1 MKRIILVVFLFLVL
15 VVAVAP
21 YGIGVVIERQLHA
34 QQQQIR
40 DAYRPPFW
48 MSIGLENYRR
58 GWLSSS
64 ADMAVTVDFSR
75 HPGFHEARQA
85 FPEGFFGLSEP
96 FSIVIHHDI
105 RHGPLLLSPAARI
118 AAARVESRL
127 VLPEAFHEIVEP
139 YFAGQPLL
147 SGLSY
152 VSLSGNSETVVT
164 VPAWSGSPFEGL
176 AFDWQGF
183 NGTGRGRWFDID
195 GTFAGEAPLLEL
207 RAGDS
212 RFVIRSM
219 KLESEGRLSDLG
231 FVTGASR
238 LAIAEAGGMLTMP
251 AAEPRIYAIEDMD
264 VRVGMAIV
272 GDLLEG
278 FERISFARMTAGD
291 FAAGP
296 GEAQFDVRNLDT
308 HALLDLIDEFD
319 RMALEQGTPHTSDVP
334 MSDRLRES
342 VLALLKRS
350 PLFEVSTARLVLP
363 QGEVSGH
370 LKVAFDGSAGID
382 IDAPERL
389 AERVRVEGEFA
400 VPAALSTQIAGDVM
414 SRQIDLAVAAEG
426 GAHAA
431 PGAEELEQMA
441 LGMLADLERNGL
453 LVREGDRHR
462 VRFGL
467 ENGQGSLNG
476 NPFFSLEDIF
486 AAAAARRSGFQ

>member
-1 MKRIILVVFLFLVL
+1 M
-15 VVAVAP
+15 
-21 YGIGVVIERQLHA
+21 
-34 QQQQIR
+34 
-40 DAYRPPFW
+40 
-48 MSIGLENYRR
+48 
-58 GWLSSS
+58 
-64 ADMAVTVDFSR
+64 
-75 HPGFHEARQA
+75 
-85 FPEGFFGLSEP
+85 
-96 FSIVIHHDI
+96 
-105 RHGPLLLSPAARI
+105 
-118 AAARVESRL
+118 
-127 VLPEAFHEIVEP
+127 LPEAFREIVEP
-139 YFAGQPLL
+139 YFAEQPLL

-176 AFDWQGF
+176 TVDWQGF

-219 KLESEGRLSDLG
+219 RLESEGRLSDFG
-231 FVTGASR
+231 FVTGTSR
-238 LAIAEAGGMLTMP
+238 LAIAEAGGVLTMP
-251 AAEPRIYAIEDMD
+251 MAEPRIYAIEDMD
-264 VRVGMAIV
+264 VRVAMAIA

-296 GEAQFDVRNLDT
+296 GEAQFDVRNLDAR
-308 HALLDLIDEFD
+308 ALMDLIDEFD
-319 RMALEQGTPHTSDVP
+319 RMAGTPHTPDVP

-350 PLFEVSTARLVLP
+350 PLFEISTARLVLP

-382 IDAPERL
+382 IDEPERL

-400 VPAALSTQIAGDVM
+400 VPTVLSTQIACDVM
-414 SRQIDLAVAAEG
+414 SRQIDLAVAAEE